1 VQEELWRIMRHCGVP
16 EELVVLIED
25 IHGKSRSAVRVE
37 EEQTDWFMIKVWN
50 VGRSI
55 QADA

>member
-1 VQEELWRIMRHCGVP
+1 MRHCGVP